1 MVAMGEGQKEDR
13 KGGGLR
19 ENDKSSSESEN
30 LWLGLCKDLLC
41 LSYTF
46 STNLKVHL
54 LKINE

>member
-1 MVAMGEGQKEDR
+1 MVAMGVGQKEDR
-13 KGGGLR
+13 KGGGGWGRMIKQVL
-19 ENDKSSSESEN
+19 N

-46 STNLKVHL
+46 STKVHL